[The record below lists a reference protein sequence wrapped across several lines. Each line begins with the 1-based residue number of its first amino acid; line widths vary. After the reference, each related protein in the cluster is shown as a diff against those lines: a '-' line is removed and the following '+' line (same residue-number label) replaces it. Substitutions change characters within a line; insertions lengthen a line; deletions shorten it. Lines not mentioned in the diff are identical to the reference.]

1 MFSYNDWAVIGNIG
15 TVSNVMMLTL
25 IMVMAMVMI
34 VVMMVMMVM
43 VVIVM
48 MMVMMVMVVMMRQ
61 VMSKCHECEFLR
73 NSFHHNAAAHG
84 LRYTGRFALM
94 ISNIIIT
101 IIFTTPINPSVTFVK
116 VTKFRI
122 VIVTVITR
130 LDNIELNFF
139 EGQCSGKIQSDG
151 ASIQVQ

>member
-25 IMVMAMVMI
+25 IMMMVMMMI
-34 VVMMVMMVM
+34 VVMIVMMVM
-43 VVIVM
+43 VM
-48 MMVMMVMVVMMRQ
+48 MMRQ

-73 NSFHHNAAAHG
+73 NSFHHNGAAHG

-101 IIFTTPINPSVTFVK
+101 IIFTTPINPSVTLAKVK
-116 VTKFRI
+116 KFRI
-122 VIVTVITR
+122 VILIVTVITR

>member
-15 TVSNVMMLTL
+15 TVSNVIMLTL
-25 IMVMAMVMI
+25 IMVMAMVMM
-34 VVMMVMMVM
+34 VVMMVM
-43 VVIVM
+43 I
-48 MMVMMVMVVMMRQ
+48 VVMIRQ

-73 NSFHHNAAAHG
+73 NSFHHNGAAHG

-101 IIFTTPINPSVTFVK
+101 IIFTTPINPSVTLAKVK
-116 VTKFRI
+116 KFRI
-122 VIVTVITR
+122 VILIVTVITR

>member
-1 MFSYNDWAVIGNIG
+1 
-15 TVSNVMMLTL
+15 MMLTL
-25 IMVMAMVMI
+25 IVVMAMVMR

-43 VVIVM
+43 VL
-48 MMVMMVMVVMMRQ
+48 MMRQ

-73 NSFHHNAAAHG
+73 NSFHHNGAAHG

-101 IIFTTPINPSVTFVK
+101 IIFTTPIKPSVTFVK

-122 VIVTVITR
+122 VSVILFVTVITR

>member
-1 MFSYNDWAVIGNIG
+1 
-15 TVSNVMMLTL
+15 MMLTL
-25 IMVMAMVMI
+25 IVVMAMVMR

-43 VVIVM
+43 VL
-48 MMVMMVMVVMMRQ
+48 MMRQ

-73 NSFHHNAAAHG
+73 NSFHHNGAAHG

-101 IIFTTPINPSVTFVK
+101 IILTTLINLSVAFVK

-122 VIVTVITR
+122 VKCNSYCHRHHQIGQHRV
-130 LDNIELNFF
+130 ELL
-139 EGQCSGKIQSDG
+139 
-151 ASIQVQ
+151 

>member
-25 IMVMAMVMI
+25 IIVMAMVMR
-34 VVMMVMMVM
+34 VVMMEMMVM
-43 VVIVM
+43 VL
-48 MMVMMVMVVMMRQ
+48 MMRQ

-73 NSFHHNAAAHG
+73 NSFHHNGAAHG

-101 IIFTTPINPSVTFVK
+101 IILTTPIKPSVTFFK
-116 VTKFRI
+116 VTEFRI
-122 VIVTVITR
+122 VKCNSYCQRHHQIGQHRV
-130 LDNIELNFF
+130 ELLRGAMF
-139 EGQCSGKIQSDG
+139 GQDSK
-151 ASIQVQ
+151 

>member
-1 MFSYNDWAVIGNIG
+1 MVLMM
-15 TVSNVMMLTL
+15 VMMV
-25 IMVMAMVMI
+25 VMMVMI
-34 VVMMVMMVM
+34 VVM
-43 VVIVM
+43 I
-48 MMVMMVMVVMMRQ
+48 RQ

-73 NSFHHNAAAHG
+73 NSFHHNGAAHG

-101 IIFTTPINPSVTFVK
+101 IIFTTPINLSVTFVNIK
-116 VTKFRI
+116 KFRI
-122 VIVTVITR
+122 VILIVTVITR